1 MIHLYSWPTPNGQ
14 KVQIL
19 LEELGADY
27 LAKPVNILRGDQ
39 FDPLF
44 LAFSPNNKIPAIIDT
59 DAAGGKGAVSV
70 FESGAVLLYLADKH
84 ARFVPRSL
92 RERTEVLE
100 WLFFQCSSLAP
111 MLGQATHFRRYAAD
125 PVPYAIQRYTTE
137 AVRLYGV
144 VDKRLGER
152 DWLAAG
158 DYTIADMAMYPWL
171 VRFRRQGVNL
181 DDFPNVKAWIAR
193 VSARPAVK
201 RGMDLLKEA
210 ARDTP
215 IDNEA
220 RETLFK
226 S

>member
-19 LEELGADY
+19 LEELGAEY
-27 LAKPVNILRGDQ
+27 KATPVNILRGEQ
-39 FDPLF
+39 FAPEF
-44 LAFSPNNKIPAIIDT
+44 LAFSPNNKIPAIVDV
-59 DAAGGKGAVSV
+59 DGAGAGQSIGV
-70 FESGAVLLYLADKH
+70 FESGAVLMYLAEKFE
-84 ARFVPRSL
+84 RFFPQSR

-100 WLFFQCSSLAP
+100 WLFFQCGSLGP

-125 PVPYAIQRYTTE
+125 PVEYAIQRYTKE

-144 VDKRLGER
+144 LERRLAGRE
-152 DWLAAG
+152 WIAAG
-158 DYTIADMAMYPWL
+158 EYTIADIATYPWT

-181 DDFPNVKAWIAR
+181 DDFPNVKAWIDR
-193 VSARPAVK
+193 VSERPAVK

-210 ARDTP
+210 AMDTP
-215 IDNEA
+215 VDDQA

-226 S
+226 A